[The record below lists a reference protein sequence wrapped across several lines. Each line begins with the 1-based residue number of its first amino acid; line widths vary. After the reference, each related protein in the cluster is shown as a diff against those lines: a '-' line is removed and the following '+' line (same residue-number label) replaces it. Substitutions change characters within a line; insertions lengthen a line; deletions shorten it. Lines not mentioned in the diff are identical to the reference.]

1 MLGFPFLLRKKREE
15 ITLILDIGTEAIKA
29 LFLGKKDGK
38 VNILRNS
45 LEYFDSDGAFEGRS
59 LEQDVLKR
67 AILKT
72 LQGLGF
78 GNLKLKK
85 NLSVIFGLPANI
97 LKAKV
102 ILQNLER
109 DKSKKIIDEKEERNI
124 FQRALEGAKGKI
136 CQIYGKSSGILP
148 QDIRFINSK
157 ILEIKIDGYKV
168 FGLRGYEGKNLD
180 LAVLLT
186 FLPEYYL
193 KSFEN
198 ICQSIGFINEKII
211 HEAEGL
217 TSCFKENPDGI
228 FLDVGG
234 EISQILLVNRGRL
247 KEIDEFDVG
256 GKFFS
261 RALSEKLGLR
271 LPESRILKERYSEK
285 ELSKESSDRIK
296 EFFYFPCEN
305 WFENLKL
312 KLKKMNPEGFFPQ
325 DIILFGGGS
334 QLPEISEI
342 LKKGNWAD
350 ILFNAEPNIKTFKP
364 AEFKIINDETKN
376 LNNSQYTPSLLIYY
390 APQHNPTP
398 KR

>member
-1 MLGFPFLLRKKREE
+1 MRDFSSLLKIKKEE
-15 ITLILDIGTEAIKA
+15 ITLVLDIGTEAIKA
-29 LFLGKKDGK
+29 IVLKKKEEK

-45 LEYFDSDGAFEGRS
+45 LEHFDSYGAFEGRNF
-59 LEQDVLKR
+59 EHDVLKR

-85 NLSVIFGLPANI
+85 NLSVILGLPANI
-97 LKAKV
+97 LKGRV
-102 ILQNLER
+102 ILQNLKRE
-109 DKSKKIIDEKEERNI
+109 KSKKIIDGKEEKDI
-124 FQRALEGAKGKI
+124 FQRVLEEAKKKI
-136 CQIYGKSSGILP
+136 CQIHSRYSGILP

-168 FGLRGYEGKNLD
+168 SGLQGYEGKNLD
-180 LAVLLT
+180 FTVLLT

-198 ICQSIGFINEKII
+198 ICRTIGPINEKII

-217 TSCFKENPDGI
+217 TSCFKENPDGVFI
-228 FLDVGG
+228 DVGG
-234 EISQILLVNRGRL
+234 EISQILLVKNGRL
-247 KEIDEFDVG
+247 KKIDEFEIG

-261 RALSEKLGLR
+261 QALSEKLGLR
-271 LPESRILKERYSEK
+271 LPESRILKERYSKK

-296 EFFYFPCEN
+296 EIFYFPCKN

-312 KLKKMNPEGFFPQ
+312 KLKEMNPEGFLPQ

-342 LKKGNWAD
+342 LRKGDWAD
-350 ILFNAEPNIKTFKP
+350 ILFNAEPNIKTFQP

-376 LNNSQYTPSLLIYY
+376 LNNPQYIPCLLLYYPSHI
-390 APQHNPTP
+390 
-398 KR
+398 RR

>member
-1 MLGFPFLLRKKREE
+1 MRDFSSLLKIKKEE
-15 ITLILDIGTEAIKA
+15 ITLVLDIGTEAIKS
-29 LFLGKKDGK
+29 LVLRKEDEK

-45 LEYFDSDGAFEGRS
+45 LEYFDSYGVFEGRNF
-59 LEQDVLKR
+59 EHDVLKR

-72 LQGLGF
+72 LQSLGF

-85 NLSVIFGLPANI
+85 NFSVIFGLPANI
-97 LKAKV
+97 LKRRV
-102 ILQNLER
+102 VPQNLER
-109 DKSKKIIDEKEERNI
+109 EKSKKIIDEKEERNI
-124 FQRALEGAKGKI
+124 SQRALEGAKGKI
-136 CQIYGKSSGILP
+136 CQIYGNASGILP

-168 FGLRGYEGKNLD
+168 SGLQGYEGKNLD
-180 LAVLLT
+180 FTVLLT
-186 FLPEYYL
+186 FLPEHYL

-198 ICQSIGFINEKII
+198 ICRAIGFDDKRIV

-217 TSCFKENPDGI
+217 TSCFKENPDGVFI
-228 FLDVGG
+228 DVGG
-234 EISQILLVNRGRL
+234 EISQILLVKNGRL
-247 KEIDEFDVG
+247 KKIDEFEMG

-261 RALSEKLGLR
+261 QALSEKLGLR
-271 LPESRILKERYSEK
+271 LPESRILKERYSKK

-296 EFFYFPCEN
+296 EIFYFPCKN

-312 KLKKMNPEGFFPQ
+312 KLKEMNPEGFLPQ

-342 LKKGNWAD
+342 LRKGDWAD
-350 ILFNAEPNIKTFKP
+350 ILFNAEPNIKTFQP

-376 LNNSQYTPSLLIYY
+376 LNNPQYTPSLLIYHAAKSY
-390 APQHNPTP
+390 
-398 KR
+398 